1 MMCILQFLPSSS
13 SGSVAPKSTAQMA
26 AVRPAAKEAVLQAR
40 EPDSQLGSEP
50 QSRLLSAFCSELH
63 GRAER
68 AAGAYA
74 AMQPVDSIASTSS
87 NFYIS
92 FRVNLDFQSFQILF

>member
-1 MMCILQFLPSSS
+1 
-13 SGSVAPKSTAQMA
+13 MA

-40 EPDSQLGSEP
+40 ESDSQLGSEP

-92 FRVNLDFQSFQILF
+92 FRLSVVSDTFRDSRLVSVG

>member
-1 MMCILQFLPSSS
+1 MYPSIFTVLLVGVGRAEKHRSDGSS
-13 SGSVAPKSTAQMA
+13 AARCGGSCLASQ
-26 AVRPAAKEAVLQAR
+26 R

-50 QSRLLSAFCSELH
+50 QSRLLGAFCSELH

-74 AMQPVDSIASTSS
+74 AMQPVDSIASSSS